1 MKQIFE
7 TTICHKAFSTIGC
20 LIAIAFVCFGC
31 ATPEKSNFLTGDE
44 PMQHGKY
51 VNSYWSAGEI
61 DKQIFSKIYIEPI
74 DVSRIKNYPEVPTM
88 VASNELR
95 QAIAFAIR
103 ARTSWQTVEQPDLA
117 SAKISLAITYL
128 TPGSAAGRMWAA
140 ELGAGHA
147 IVQVDGKVSDVT
159 GKEIASFED
168 RQRDSGAIG
177 FEDLGG
183 DAGPRMVKRMLES
196 ISLNFVKELSESAK

>member
-1 MKQIFE
+1 
-7 TTICHKAFSTIGC
+7 
-20 LIAIAFVCFGC
+20 
-31 ATPEKSNFLTGDE
+31 
-44 PMQHGKY
+44 
-51 VNSYWSAGEI
+51 
-61 DKQIFSKIYIEPI
+61 
-74 DVSRIKNYPEVPTM
+74 M

-103 ARTSWQTVEQPDLA
+103 ARTSWGTVEQPDSA
-117 SAKISLAITYL
+117 TAKISLAITYL
-128 TPGSAAGRMWAA
+128 TPGSVAGRFWAA

-147 IVQVDGKVSDVT
+147 IVQVDGKVIDAVT
-159 GKEIASFED
+159 GKEIACFED

-196 ISLNFVKELSESAK
+196 ISVNFVKELSESAK